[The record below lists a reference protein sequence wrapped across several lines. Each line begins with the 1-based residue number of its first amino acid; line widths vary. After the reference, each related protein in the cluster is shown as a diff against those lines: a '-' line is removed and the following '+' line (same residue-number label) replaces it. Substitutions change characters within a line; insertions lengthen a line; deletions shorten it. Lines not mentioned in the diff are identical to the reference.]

1 MSAPDQS
8 GDLAEL
14 VKRIRLD
21 GSAGEILAK
30 HKPDK
35 QGRCP
40 ACKSLGCTL
49 YSAALR
55 AQKLGGSKR
64 DR

>member
-8 GDLAEL
+8 GDGNL
-14 VKRIRLD
+14 VRFMIEHKMV
-21 GSAGEILAK
+21 GKILAK

-35 QGRCP
+35 AGRCP
-40 ACKSLGCTL
+40 VCRSLGCTL

-64 DR
+64 EQ